1 MADAIADAING
12 RQVLDTIDE
21 PVVLVG
27 TPFLLAELQFFSPG
41 RITIP
46 ILALTQDPGAVD
58 PSIVA
63 LRDPPVLLVSNTL
76 CSDRSWCPR

>member
-27 TPFLLAELQFFSPG
+27 TPFLLAELQFQS
-41 RITIP
+41 
-46 ILALTQDPGAVD
+46 
-58 PSIVA
+58 
-63 LRDPPVLLVSNTL
+63 LR
-76 CSDRSWCPR
+76 